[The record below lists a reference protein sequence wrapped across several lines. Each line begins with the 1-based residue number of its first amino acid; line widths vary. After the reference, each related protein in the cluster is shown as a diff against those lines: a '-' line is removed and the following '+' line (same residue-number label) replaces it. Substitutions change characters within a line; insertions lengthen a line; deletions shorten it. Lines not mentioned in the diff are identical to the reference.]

1 MSRRGLAVAVVL
13 AMASGRCAVA
23 PDVSRGH
30 AGIPADA
37 PSIRGM
43 VTAREAPD
51 RIRVEADPAV
61 ASGSD
66 KAVVALAPAT
76 RIVHRDGRTGAVSD
90 LGVGREVSVWFA
102 GPVRESYPLQA
113 DAGIVVV
120 ER

>member
-1 MSRRGLAVAVVL
+1 MNRRGLAVAALL
-13 AMASGRCAVA
+13 AMACGGCVVA
-23 PDVSRGH
+23 PDASGRH

-37 PSIRGM
+37 PSIRGV

-61 ASGSD
+61 VSGSD
-66 KAVVALAPAT
+66 KAVVALAPTT
-76 RIVHRDGRTGAVSD
+76 RIVHRDGRSGAASD

-102 GPVRESYPLQA
+102 GPVRESYPVQA
-113 DAGIVVV
+113 DAGTVVV